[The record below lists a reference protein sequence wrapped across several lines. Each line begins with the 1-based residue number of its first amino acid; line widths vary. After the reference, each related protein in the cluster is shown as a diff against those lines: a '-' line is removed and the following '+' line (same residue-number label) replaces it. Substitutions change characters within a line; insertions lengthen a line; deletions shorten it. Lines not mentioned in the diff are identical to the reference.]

1 MADTSIGSAAVLGA
15 LEQVLAGR
23 AFQGAGRSGALLR
36 FLIERTLAGQADQLK
51 EYTVGAEA
59 LGRGAAFDPRSDSIV
74 RVEVSRLRGR
84 LDLYYATE
92 GASDPVRI
100 LVPKG
105 SYVPTFEMAS
115 PTSSGGSQ
123 SRIWKLTAAGAIAVA
138 AVMAWS
144 PWRERMPEPAA
155 AIRVEMDLG
164 EAVTIR
170 SSQVG
175 SSSVVISPDGRR
187 LVFLSFR
194 QQVPRLMT
202 RVLDKIEGAQSIEL
216 PGTEGARG
224 PFFSWDGRQVGFF
237 AAGKLWRTRVDGGTP
252 TSIAAAEELLGGSWG
267 DDDFIVAALSTAGLV
282 RVPAGGGTPEVISGA
297 PPGARWPQVLPGSR
311 AVLFTAGGT
320 PVVAGALR
328 VDVLSLADGKIT
340 TLVPGGSY
348 ARYLA
353 SGHLAWVDR
362 RTLFVAPFSL
372 DRLQLT
378 GPGVAVIDDIALNMY
393 NSAEFDASQTGTF
406 VCRCG
411 PGGDDSVVQWLDQS
425 GTATPLLPEPAGYS
439 GPRLSPDGSRI
450 AFVMGRNG
458 DRQDL
463 RIVDLR
469 SGKTDT
475 LGGAGPSRPV
485 WTPDGRFLVSV
496 GASGEVRWMKTDG
509 SAAAGTLVPSGDT
522 IRIPWSFDDDGTHLA
537 FYQRG
542 TGGTGSVTFDLWTV
556 PVTIGRDSMTA
567 GKPEP
572 FLVSD
577 AFEVYPA
584 FSPDGRWI
592 AYTSL
597 ESGAYEI
604 YVRAF
609 PDKGHKRQVSTHGGT
624 VAAWAR
630 DGRRLF
636 YQTADQRIM
645 VVDWS
650 VSEGVSQPAQPRFW
664 TDTRLADVGLAPSFD
679 VAPDGRVAALMIP
692 PRSASRRPANQ
703 VTLVLNLFTELR
715 LRAPR

>member
-1 MADTSIGSAAVLGA
+1 M
-15 LEQVLAGR
+15 
-23 AFQGAGRSGALLR
+23 
-36 FLIERTLAGQADQLK
+36 
-51 EYTVGAEA
+51 
-59 LGRGAAFDPRSDSIV
+59 
-74 RVEVSRLRGR
+74 
-84 LDLYYATE
+84 
-92 GASDPVRI
+92 
-100 LVPKG
+100 
-105 SYVPTFEMAS
+105 
-115 PTSSGGSQ
+115 
-123 SRIWKLTAAGAIAVA
+123 
-138 AVMAWS
+138 
-144 PWRERMPEPAA
+144 
-155 AIRVEMDLG
+155 
-164 EAVTIR
+164 
-170 SSQVG
+170 
-175 SSSVVISPDGRR
+175 
-187 LVFLSFR
+187 
-194 QQVPRLMT
+194 
-202 RVLDKIEGAQSIEL
+202 
-216 PGTEGARG
+216 
-224 PFFSWDGRQVGFF
+224 GFF

-320 PVVAGALR
+320 PAVAGALR

-340 TLVPGGSY
+340 PLVPGGSY

-378 GPGVAVIDDIALNMY
+378 GPGVKVIDDIALNMY

-425 GTATPLLPEPAGYS
+425 GTAAPLLPEPAGYS

-463 RIVDLR
+463 RIVDVR

-475 LGGAGPSRPV
+475 LGAAGPSRPV

-509 SAAAGTLVPSGDT
+509 SAAAGILIPAGDT
-522 IRIPWSFDDDGTHLA
+522 IQIPWSFDGDGSHLA

-542 TGGTGSVTFDLWTV
+542 TRGTGSVTFDLWTV

-567 GKPEP
+567 GKPKP

-577 AFEVYPA
+577 SFEVYPA

-604 YVRAF
+604 YVRRVPGQRTQAANLNAWWN
-609 PDKGHKRQVSTHGGT
+609 GGR
-624 VAAWAR
+624 VGA
-630 DGRRLF
+630 GR
-636 YQTADQRIM
+636 
-645 VVDWS
+645 
-650 VSEGVSQPAQPRFW
+650 P
-664 TDTRLADVGLAPSFD
+664 PSFL
-679 VAPDGRVAALMIP
+679 PDGGPAHHGCRLERQRRRISA
-692 PRSASRRPANQ
+692 RSAPFLDRYSARRRRSRS
-703 VTLVLNLFTELR
+703 ELR
-715 LRAPR
+715 CCARRAGCGARSHRHRQAGSLRIRSRWC

>member
-1 MADTSIGSAAVLGA
+1 MADSSIGSAAVLAA
-15 LEQVLAGR
+15 LERVLAGR

-36 FLIERTLAGQADQLK
+36 FLVERTLAGQADQLK

-92 GASDPVRI
+92 GTTDPLRI

-105 SYVPTFEMAS
+105 SYVPTLETAS
-115 PTSSGGSQ
+115 LAPSGGSE
-123 SRIWKLTAAGAIAVA
+123 SRIWKLTAAGAVAVA
-138 AVMAWS
+138 TLMAWS
-144 PWRERMPEPAA
+144 PWRERRPEPAPT
-155 AIRVEMDLG
+155 IRVEIDLG
-164 EAVTIR
+164 DAVTIR

-202 RVLDKIEGAQSIEL
+202 RVLDQIVGATSVEL

-224 PFFSWDGRQVGFF
+224 PFFSADGRQVGFF
-237 AAGKLWRTRVDGGTP
+237 AAGKLWKTRVDGGTP
-252 TSIAAAEELLGGSWG
+252 TPIAAAEELLGGSWG

-320 PVVAGALR
+320 PAVAGALR

-340 TLVPGGSY
+340 TLVSGGSY

-362 RTLFVAPFSL
+362 RALIVAPFSL

-378 GPGVAVIDDIALNMY
+378 GPGVKVIDDIALNMY
-393 NSAEFDASQTGTF
+393 NSAEFDASQTGTV

-411 PGGDDSVVQWLDQS
+411 LGGDDSVVQWLDQS
-425 GTATPLLPEPAGYS
+425 GTAAPLLPEAAEYS
-439 GPRLSPDGSRI
+439 VPRLSPDGARL

-469 SGKTDT
+469 SSKTST
-475 LGGAGPSRPV
+475 LGAVGPSRPV

-496 GASGEVRWMKTDG
+496 GASGEVRWMATDG
-509 SAAAGTLVPSGDT
+509 SAAAGTLIPSGDA
-522 IRIPWSFDDDGTHLA
+522 IQIPWSFDDDGSHLA

-542 TGGTGSVTFDLWTV
+542 TRGTGSVTFDLWTV

-567 GKPEP
+567 GKPEE
-572 FLVSD
+572 FLVSNS
-577 AFEVYPA
+577 FEVYPA

-609 PDKGHKRQVSTHGGT
+609 PGKGRKRQISTHGGT
-624 VAAWAR
+624 VATWAP
-630 DGRRLF
+630 DGRHLF

-645 VVDWS
+645 VVDWN
-650 VSEGVSQPAQPRFW
+650 VSDDVFQPGEPRSW
-664 TDTRLADVGLAPSFD
+664 TDTRVADVGLAPSFD

-692 PRSASRRPANQ
+692 PRSASRQPAHQ
-703 VTLVLNLFTELR
+703 VTLVLNLFSELR

>member
-1 MADTSIGSAAVLGA
+1 MPDTSIGSAAVLGA

-92 GASDPVRI
+92 GAIDPVRI

-115 PTSSGGSQ
+115 PTSSGESQ
-123 SRIWKLTAAGAIAVA
+123 SRIWKLIAAGAIAVA

-144 PWRERMPEPAA
+144 PWRERRPESAA
-155 AIRVEMDLG
+155 PVRFEMDLG

-170 SSQVG
+170 SSHVG

-252 TSIAAAEELLGGSWG
+252 TSIAAAEELLGASWG

-282 RVPAGGGTPEVISGA
+282 RVPAAGGTPEVISGA

-320 PVVAGALR
+320 SVAAGALR

-340 TLVPGGSY
+340 PLVPGGSY

-378 GPGVAVIDDIALNMY
+378 GPGVKVIDDIALNMY

-406 VCRCG
+406 VCRCW

-425 GTATPLLPEPAGYS
+425 GTAAPLLSEPAGYS
-439 GPRLSPDGSRI
+439 GPRLSPDGSRL

-463 RIVDLR
+463 RIVDVR

-475 LGGAGPSRPV
+475 LGAAGPALPV
-485 WTPDGRFLVSV
+485 WTPDGRFLVSA

-522 IRIPWSFDDDGTHLA
+522 MIPWSFDDDGTHLA

-567 GKPEP
+567 GKPKP

-577 AFEVYPA
+577 FFEVYPA

-604 YVRAF
+604 YVQTRSRTKDTSGKSQRMAERWPRGRGTAAVF
-609 PDKGHKRQVSTHGGT
+609 STRRRTSASWLSTGASAMAYLSPLSPVSGQTHSSPTQVSVPASMLRPTGG
-624 VAAWAR
+624 
-630 DGRRLF
+630 L
-636 YQTADQRIM
+636 QR
-645 VVDWS
+645 
-650 VSEGVSQPAQPRFW
+650 
-664 TDTRLADVGLAPSFD
+664 
-679 VAPDGRVAALMIP
+679 
-692 PRSASRRPANQ
+692 
-703 VTLVLNLFTELR
+703 
-715 LRAPR
+715 

>member
-115 PTSSGGSQ
+115 PTSSGESQ

-138 AVMAWS
+138 AVMAWA
-144 PWRERMPEPAA
+144 PWRERMPEPPAA
-155 AIRVEMDLG
+155 SRVEMDLG
-164 EAVTIR
+164 DAVTIR

-252 TSIAAAEELLGGSWG
+252 TAIAAAEELLGGSWG

-297 PPGARWPQVLPGSR
+297 PPGCAVAAGAAGFPSGALHGWRDTRCCRGTARRCPVIGRREDHDAGSR
-311 AVLFTAGGT
+311 RQ
-320 PVVAGALR
+320 LR
-328 VDVLSLADGKIT
+328 Q
-340 TLVPGGSY
+340 VPGE
-348 ARYLA
+348 RA
-353 SGHLAWVDR
+353 SGVGRPANAVR
-362 RTLFVAPFSL
+362 RA
-372 DRLQLT
+372 
-378 GPGVAVIDDIALNMY
+378 I
-393 NSAEFDASQTGTF
+393 
-406 VCRCG
+406 
-411 PGGDDSVVQWLDQS
+411 QS
-425 GTATPLLPEPAGYS
+425 
-439 GPRLSPDGSRI
+439 R
-450 AFVMGRNG
+450 
-458 DRQDL
+458 
-463 RIVDLR
+463 
-469 SGKTDT
+469 
-475 LGGAGPSRPV
+475 
-485 WTPDGRFLVSV
+485 
-496 GASGEVRWMKTDG
+496 
-509 SAAAGTLVPSGDT
+509 SAAADRS
-522 IRIPWSFDDDGTHLA
+522 RSRCH
-537 FYQRG
+537 QRH
-542 TGGTGSVTFDLWTV
+542 
-556 PVTIGRDSMTA
+556 
-567 GKPEP
+567 
-572 FLVSD
+572 
-577 AFEVYPA
+577 
-584 FSPDGRWI
+584 
-592 AYTSL
+592 
-597 ESGAYEI
+597 
-604 YVRAF
+604 RAQHVQL
-609 PDKGHKRQVSTHGGT
+609 G
-624 VAAWAR
+624 
-630 DGRRLF
+630 
-636 YQTADQRIM
+636 
-645 VVDWS
+645 
-650 VSEGVSQPAQPRFW
+650 
-664 TDTRLADVGLAPSFD
+664 
-679 VAPDGRVAALMIP
+679 
-692 PRSASRRPANQ
+692 
-703 VTLVLNLFTELR
+703 
-715 LRAPR
+715 